1 MATSDWEDDW
11 ELCNDD
17 GFVYK
22 RKKRRLDAV
31 PVAPAPPLPDPQAE
45 EDHRRERKKRALIKI
60 KEKYQR
66 EIDHWEHLSNTLR
79 AMEETA
85 HQQQRRQQHEQAS
98 SSLPLADSPS
108 SEFVC
113 RTLVD
118 ELLLQAEAQEA
129 IIHDVSNLCDV
140 AEAMYNVQDEQLK
153 QSFIDLPIWGSPR
166 KLMASLCDE

>member
-1 MATSDWEDDW
+1 MVFPALGMATSDWEDDW

-22 RKKRRLDAV
+22 RKKRRLDAL

-98 SSLPLADSPS
+98 LSLPLADSPS

-118 ELLLQAEAQEA
+118 ELLLQVVL
-129 IIHDVSNLCDV
+129 DGVGVCFLFWVSVWLLRNGQKEMKLDCSILGLCV
-140 AEAMYNVQDEQLK
+140 H
-153 QSFIDLPIWGSPR
+153 
-166 KLMASLCDE
+166 